1 MSNVSN
7 QYNLRNKES
16 VVGGGW
22 WFLSSLPRQLAAHIT
37 AGGWWWPG
45 TMEHLILTLFF
56 RYSTISLWEQSK
68 RENLRILAPEYLV
81 FIFKRSPYHFFFIL
95 LKLFKI
101 YHLDSAYLWSS
112 AFAQN
117 CQSPSVFHNGSKIKH
132 NLEKLR
138 AQAYVFK
145 VRESKQS
152 KYLLTNM

>member
-1 MSNVSN
+1 MVSE
-7 QYNLRNKES
+7 QPPPS
-16 VVGGGW
+16 VGCSHYGW
-22 WFLSSLPRQLAAHIT
+22 WLVVA
-37 AGGWWWPG
+37 WNNG
-45 TMEHLILTLFF
+45 TSHTHTLLQVQHHLTLG
-56 RYSTISLWEQSK
+56 TIEKGKLEDPGS
-68 RENLRILAPEYLV
+68 RISCFYFQEKP
-81 FIFKRSPYHFFFIL
+81 ISFFFIL